1 MKNIFQSEVTQEFI
15 NRLDALAADTQPAWG
30 KMNAAQM
37 LAHCNVTYEMIF
49 EDKHPAAKGFK
60 RFLLKKFVKP
70 TVVGEK
76 DYKRHSPTAPA
87 FLIKGDKDFENEK
100 SRLINFLSRTQEVG
114 EVYFEGRESNS
125 FGNLS
130 ALEWNTMF
138 VKHLEH
144 HYEQFGI

>member
-15 NRLDALAADTQPAWG
+15 ERLDRLTADTQPAWG

-49 EDKHPAAKGFK
+49 EDKHPTAKGFK

-87 FLIKGDKDFENEK
+87 FLIKGEKDFEHEK
-100 SRLINFLSRTQEVG
+100 SRLIDFMKRIQAMGSDA
-114 EVYFEGRESNS
+114 FEGRESNS
-125 FGNLS
+125 FGNLTS
-130 ALEWNTMF
+130 VEWNIMF

-144 HYEQFGI
+144 HYRQFGI